1 MKVCK
6 IKLPRRGRH
15 LTMGAKEFRAK
26 VGLYVLP
33 ILLWM
38 GDVGGG
44 IKWVLQTLQIDVS
57 SWFFLCISLIS
68 IDRSLTDNICQDSI
82 QTPYKSRNIKKI
94 TYLSQKMG
102 YFSENIRLLTKN
114 LSQKVEYD
122 EVEYIYALLFQQ
134 CPFSNSQEIV

>member
-1 MKVCK
+1 MQDKAAT
-6 IKLPRRGRH
+6 PRTSPHYGGEGVPREGRVICFTNFIVNGGCRGRYK
-15 LTMGAKEFRAK
+15 M
-26 VGLYVLP
+26 
-33 ILLWM
+33 
-38 GDVGGG
+38 
-44 IKWVLQTLQIDVS
+44 S
-57 SWFFLCISLIS
+57 SSDFTNWCFELIFS
-68 IDRSLTDNICQDSI
+68 VYFPDKYLTDNICQDSI